1 MFKLI
6 SLSSSTGLFE
16 DIVFK
21 DGLNIILGRYAK
33 SGKDINGI
41 GKTTI
46 INFIDLVF

>member
-6 SLSSSTGLFE
+6 SLSSSSGLFE

-21 DGLNIILGRYAK
+21 DGLNIILGRYSK

-41 GKTTI
+41 GKPQ
-46 INFIDLVF
+46 